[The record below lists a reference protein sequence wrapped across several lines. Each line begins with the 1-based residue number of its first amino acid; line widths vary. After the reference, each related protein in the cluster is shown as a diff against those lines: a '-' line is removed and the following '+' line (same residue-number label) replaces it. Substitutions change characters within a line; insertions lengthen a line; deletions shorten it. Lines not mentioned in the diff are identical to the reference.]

1 MLAAPPSS
9 MFTMD
14 APPAGPRAPHQH
26 PILDVGATLAD
37 PEAALRALV
46 STCRSHF
53 ASLHHGSDAYS
64 AERRLGYMASLASV
78 FLDAYLSDVKAALDD
93 PTAPTELPAL
103 PPALIAADHAAC
115 AAARA
120 ECTAAGVV
128 IPWCG
133 IRTDSAG
140 GSTAPLLPP
149 ALALEASLL
158 LALTGRSDLTTRLA
172 ITVRCAL
179 VAASCALGPALI
191 RQADHPI
198 WSIPGD
204 ASAVPAGTPVTP
216 ELLDARRDLYLHDVL
231 AAASG
236 SPFPRRL
243 LASVAA
249 VTGRSLVVL
258 FGRGVVVCIPAVAI
272 PVAPSSPAAWAPNT
286 LMPTCFK
293 PDPLHA
299 SVIPWYSRASP
310 AMSHTGV
317 LDTLDAQAYVAQ
329 CTYPVIAVRA
339 AAVMDTGSAARRM
352 DRVRPRDGEEGDREE
367 GGDVTMGMN
376 GVPGA
381 GVAAAGGPAAD
392 ARPAKRTRRL

>member
-1 MLAAPPSS
+1 
-9 MFTMD
+9 MD
-14 APPAGPRAPHQH
+14 GPPAGPRAPHQH
-26 PILDVGATLAD
+26 PILDVGAALAD

-53 ASLHHGSDAYS
+53 ASLHHGSGAYS

-128 IPWCG
+128 VPW
-133 IRTDSAG
+133 
-140 GSTAPLLPP
+140 
-149 ALALEASLL
+149 ASLL
-158 LALTGRSDLTTRLA
+158 LALTGRSDIPARLA

-179 VAASCALGPALI
+179 VAASCALGPSLI

-204 ASAVPAGTPVTP
+204 TSAIPAGTPVTA

-243 LASVAA
+243 LPSVAA

-258 FGRGVVVCIPAVAI
+258 FGRGTVACIHAVAI

-293 PDPLHA
+293 PDPLHV

-317 LDTLDAQAYVAQ
+317 LDMLDAQAYVAQ
-329 CTYPVIAVRA
+329 CTYPVVAVRA
-339 AAVMDTGSAARRM
+339 AAVMDVGSVARRM
-352 DRVRPRDGEEGDREE
+352 DRVRPRDGEEGEQEDG
-367 GGDVTMGMN
+367 GGDVMMGMN
-376 GVPGA
+376 GASGA
-381 GVAAAGGPAAD
+381 GATAAGGPAAD